1 MLSYEKFKYIWED
14 LDLEVDAFLSSTY
27 WNSALSEQ
35 EMLYVV
41 PMIQAL
47 QQTKTFADFLN
58 ATKLSL
64 KEFSQ
69 TFDLSRD
76 TVNSWMQRDAIFPR
90 VLKKWYAFAILSN
103 AIEKMRLRRC
113 RMCEDAFLSRADA
126 DLCDDCKCKEMEDQI
141 SVEGRGCKI
150 KIEVMF

>member
-1 MLSYEKFKYIWED
+1 MLSYEKFKYVWED
-14 LDLEVDAFLSSTY
+14 PELEIEAFLNSTY

-35 EMLYVV
+35 EIRFVV
-41 PMIQAL
+41 QMVYAL
-47 QQTKTFADFLN
+47 QNTKTFAEFLD

-76 TVNSWMQRDAIFPR
+76 TVDSWLKRDAIFPR
-90 VLKKWYAFAILSN
+90 VLKKWYAYAILSN
-103 AIEKMRLRRC
+103 AIEKMRLRQC
-113 RMCEDAFLSRADA
+113 RTCGDIFLDREETDICQA
-126 DLCDDCKCKEMEDQI
+126 CKCKEMETQ
-141 SVEGRGCKI
+141 VAMEGSGCKI

>member
-1 MLSYEKFKYIWED
+1 MLSYENFKHAWDDPE
-14 LDLEVDAFLSSTY
+14 LEVEAFLNSTY
-27 WNSALSEQ
+27 WDSALSKQ
-35 EMLYVV
+35 EVVYVV
-41 PMIQAL
+41 QMIQAL

-90 VLKKWYAFAILSN
+90 VLKKWYAFTILSN
-103 AIEKMRLRRC
+103 VIEKMRLRKC
-113 RMCEDAFLSRADA
+113 RVCGDAFLSRADA
-126 DLCDDCKCKEMEDQI
+126 DLCDACKCKEMEDQI